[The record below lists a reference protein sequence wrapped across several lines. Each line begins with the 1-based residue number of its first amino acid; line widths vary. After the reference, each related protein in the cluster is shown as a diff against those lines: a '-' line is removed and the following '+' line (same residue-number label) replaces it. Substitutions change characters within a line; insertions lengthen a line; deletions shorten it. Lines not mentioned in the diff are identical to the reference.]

1 MKTRL
6 AIGWFKAPGWSLIAG
21 LLILLG
27 CSEDTKMNVQEVWAV
42 IESPALVIDVRTVEE
57 VQAGALI
64 GAFHVPYE
72 DILRGVDALGATQD
86 TPIVVYCRSGNR
98 SGIAQSMLQQAG
110 YSAVVNGGAYD
121 DLAPMQSDMPVN
133 QHWAQ

>member
-1 MKTRL
+1 MKTRF
-6 AIGWFKAPGWSLIAG
+6 ARRGFNAPVWSLVAG
-21 LLILLG
+21 LLMLLG
-27 CSEDTKMNVQEVWAV
+27 CSEDTTMNVREVWAV
-42 IESPALVIDVRTVEE
+42 IESPALVIDVRTAEE

-72 DILRGVDALGATQD
+72 DILRGVEALGATQE

-121 DLAPMQSDMPVN
+121 DLAPMQSDTPVN
-133 QHWAQ
+133 QHWDQ